1 MPAAIKRTTL
11 GLMLVLGIAILFS
24 TLVQAQSQRM
34 TVEDRVKMLKEKL
47 KLSDEQSVKVT
58 NILEDQ
64 REEITNATNENRGDR
79 DAMRTAMAELMK
91 TTNSKIK
98 AVLTDDQA
106 TQYDKIIEGRRPR
119 IKQQTQSSGQ

>member
-34 TVEDRVKMLKEKL
+34 RVEDRVKMLKEKL

>member
-1 MPAAIKRTTL
+1 
-11 GLMLVLGIAILFS
+11 MLVLGIAILFS

-34 TVEDRVKMLKEKL
+34 RVEDRVKMLKEKL